1 MREHRLYQADWLLRF
16 YGFRADELLSAERPN
31 FNIFLDPKC
40 DWAVRHLEEFPVEVM
55 TADYGKL
62 LRVPG
67 LGVRS
72 AKRIV
77 MARRTGRLSYGDLK
91 KFGVVLKR
99 AVFFLTCCGKMMLP
113 VRMEE
118 NFITSQLMG
127 EERKKV
133 WDMGNENSFR
143 QLSLFEDWKPD
154 AVPEA
159 TDAKKALF
167 GEM

>member
-1 MREHRLYQADWLLRF
+1 M
-16 YGFRADELLSAERPN
+16 LSAERPN

-99 AVFFLTCCGKMMLP
+99 AMFFLTCCGKMMIP

-154 AVPEA
+154 AVPEV